1 MEYNGYNIEG
11 DGSFG
16 MKIIKTVGR
25 GSLPLELR
33 GAFLSVRDVC
43 RAIDIIRSK
52 KEKPDAEVFSTS
64 RG

>member
-16 MKIIKTVGR
+16 MKSIKTIGR

-33 GAFLSVRDVC
+33 GFFLSDRDAR

-52 KEKPDAEVFSTS
+52 KEEPDAEVFSTS

>member
-33 GAFLSVRDVC
+33 GSFLSIRDAR

-52 KEKPDAEVFSTS
+52 KEKLDAEVFSTS

>member
-16 MKIIKTVGR
+16 MKLIKTIGR

-33 GAFLSVRDVC
+33 GSFQSVRDAR

-52 KEKPDAEVFSTS
+52 KEKPNAEVFSTD
-64 RG
+64 